1 MATDKATSTIPVETF
16 RTSHDDFDE
25 WILLFEQA
33 VVLGT
38 EVTDADRKVELW
50 KSWLPYKLDDE
61 ARVILRSITTNVY
74 AEVKADLRKLLID
87 PQEAYSW
94 QTNRSTIQW
103 DGKESFHSLAVRVQR
118 AVDKYDPDASKPKE
132 YFFRFRQALPKK
144 YRNAIDL
151 GCAEDKRTIDEA
163 KKIAMRVQMTEADG
177 DDKEVVFTGAS
188 MADDRLKTLEMDFQ
202 KMGVRMDG
210 LEGGIQRVESSL
222 KEMCAK
228 SRGHESSLERYNRR
242 YPDRNRGSRDGRDYF
257 CDRWGS
263 QDRYMHSPWK

>member
-38 EVTDADRKVELW
+38 GVTDADRKVELW

-103 DGKESFHSLAVRVQR
+103 DGKESFHATR
-118 AVDKYDPDASKPKE
+118 K
-132 YFFRFRQALPKK
+132 
-144 YRNAIDL
+144 
-151 GCAEDKRTIDEA
+151 
-163 KKIAMRVQMTEADG
+163 
-177 DDKEVVFTGAS
+177 
-188 MADDRLKTLEMDFQ
+188 
-202 KMGVRMDG
+202 
-210 LEGGIQRVESSL
+210 SS
-222 KEMCAK
+222 
-228 SRGHESSLERYNRR
+228 ERSINMILTHPNRR
-242 YPDRNRGSRDGRDYF
+242 SISSASDKHCRRNIG
-257 CDRWGS
+257 
-263 QDRYMHSPWK
+263 MP